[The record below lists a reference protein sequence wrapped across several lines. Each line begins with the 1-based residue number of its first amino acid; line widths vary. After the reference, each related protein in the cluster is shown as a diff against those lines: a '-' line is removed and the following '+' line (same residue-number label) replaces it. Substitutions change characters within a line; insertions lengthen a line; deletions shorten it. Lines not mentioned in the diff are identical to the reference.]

1 MDRSRCGLES
11 GEELTMLNTGDDK
24 GDGSGVEKGVE
35 DRNVQSGLSR
45 NGIDPNQP
53 TWAPKTC
60 STLPKPDWSLNVP
73 LSPDQTVKCDF
84 QKR

>member
-11 GEELTMLNTGDDK
+11 GEESTMLNTGDDK

-45 NGIDPNQP
+45 NGIDP
-53 TWAPKTC
+53 
-60 STLPKPDWSLNVP
+60 
-73 LSPDQTVKCDF
+73 
-84 QKR
+84 